1 MTTINVLGGKAD
13 LLYLPC
19 PPGGLSYLI
28 RRTVTQ
34 KTTCLI
40 IGKPKRLP
48 LYTHQL
54 PQVRGAQANPMAT
67 LKPPRSHP
75 AFWDP
80 ATPRPRWGRPP
91 ARTGRGKGP
100 HLNLWP
106 LWDLVEF
113 RLRWKKLQWK
123 QSIIQLLWSKLQ
135 ILEWSVYVAGW
146 IRQKQV
152 FFKGGLILECI
163 FTLVS
168 SSKKVCEITNVNFSI

>member
-19 PPGGLSYLI
+19 PPGGPSYLI

-54 PQVRGAQANPMAT
+54 PQVRGPPANPTAT

-80 ATPRPRWGRPP
+80 ATPRPRWGRRPP
-91 ARTGRGKGP
+91 GRTGRGKGP

-123 QSIIQLLWSKLQ
+123 QSIIQQLLWSKSQ

-146 IRQKQV
+146 IRQKTR
-152 FFKGGLILECI
+152 FFL
-163 FTLVS
+163 
-168 SSKKVCEITNVNFSI
+168 KVAWF